1 MGPVLACH
9 QKVKGE
15 NPKAKN
21 VEILEE
27 AVRVVFALGGG
38 CCVFCKSGKDRT
50 AMAVTLHQAKVRMFT
65 VKLRQAKVRMFTV
78 MMRQA
83 KAQACVCRPRLH
95 MGGLSRC
102 TAHLC
107 F

>member
-1 MGPVLACH
+1 MLACH

-65 VKLRQAKVRMFTV
+65 V

>member
-1 MGPVLACH
+1 MMSPVLACH

-15 NPKAKN
+15 SPKAKN

-50 AMAVTLHQAKVRMFT
+50 AMAVTLHQAKVRMFFGH
-65 VKLRQAKVRMFTV
+65 A
-78 MMRQA
+78 A
-83 KAQACVCRPRLH
+83 P
-95 MGGLSRC
+95 S
-102 TAHLC
+102 
-107 F
+107 